1 MKAFKMMLVTG
12 LVGLG
17 LTFTACGDKDSGGEE
32 DVTTEDSGM

>member
-32 DVTTEDSGM
+32 EVVTEDSAA